1 MKYKEN
7 LEVYSEYYSDP
18 QSLNEQILKESGEFR
33 WVDDVRL
40 VAGGSSNVKASQ
52 TEEHIVVSP
61 SIKVIYEWVF
71 DRVRTLY
78 PGWKYCITSAWL
90 ARYDKGHYTVSHDH
104 IPTAF
109 SFVYFIKC
117 PQGSAPLIFTTSG
130 KRIKA
135 EEGKLLIF
143 PGNMKHH
150 VPKNKGEGRMV
161 LAGNIGFVHG

>member
-1 MKYKEN
+1 MRYKEN
-7 LEVYSEYYSDP
+7 LEVYSEYYSHS
-18 QSLNEQILKESGEFR
+18 QTLKEQILKESVKFR
-33 WVDDVRL
+33 WVDDVRQ
-40 VAGGSSNVKASQ
+40 VGGGSSNVKASQ
-52 TEEHIVVSP
+52 TQEQVVVSP
-61 SIKVIYEWVF
+61 SITVIYEVVF
-71 DRVRTLY
+71 DRLRILY

-161 LAGNIGFVHG
+161 LAGNIGYVHG